1 MKAVGIFRGFPGL
14 GRVVSGIEILKQL
27 NQEFKLDAVIF
38 TYLQGFE
45 FSHLYN
51 FQCKNIDNI
60 KDISSIGIIPV
71 SASGENIINYIEDY
85 KPDFVLIDGEPL
97 LVSTIKLRFPNLLV
111 IVLLNP
117 FDVENPNNQ
126 LSSQLFFNDCYSKAD
141 ISIVHGLWDVQ
152 KPKMYQKKYYSIN
165 TILRKEIQELELN
178 VNSNRI
184 ACVLGGGTVNS
195 NEYFFENTISI
206 AKQVV
211 ELSKTQSQLYFD
223 IFCGCEDVFSRVQPL
238 INGNNNIQIHR
249 HLHKSTDIYKSTK
262 AVISRA
268 GRNSI
273 SELLYLN
280 LPSLLISTNCD
291 IRGAEQEAN
300 INFAKKYSPNI
311 IGVNLKSDHLTFI
324 GQFNSLITRD
334 IESIK
339 WSSGNNELIEIIKKE
354 LSCI

>member
-1 MKAVGIFRGFPGL
+1 MKAIGILRGFPGL
-14 GRVVSGIEILKQL
+14 GRVVAGLEILKQL
-27 NQEFKLDAVIF
+27 NEEYGIESVVY

-45 FSHLYN
+45 FSKLHN
-51 FQCKNIDNI
+51 FHCKNIDNI
-60 KDISSIGIIPV
+60 KDVSSIGIIPV
-71 SASGENIINYIEDY
+71 SASGEIIINYIEIS

-141 ISIVHGLWDVQ
+141 VSIVHGLWEVQ
-152 KPKMYQKKYYSIN
+152 KPKMYQKRYYSIN
-165 TILRKEIQELELN
+165 TILRKEIQELKLN
-178 VNSNRI
+178 ANSNRI

-195 NEYFFENTISI
+195 NEHFFENTIFI

-211 ELSKTQSQLYFD
+211 ELSKTQSQFHFD
-223 IFCGCEDVFSRVQPL
+223 IFCGCENVFSRVHPL
-238 INGNNNIQIHR
+238 INGNKNLQIHK
-249 HLHKSTDIYKSTK
+249 HLHKTTDIYKSIK

-280 LPSLLISTNCD
+280 LPSLLISTKCH

-300 INFAKKYSPNI
+300 IDFAKKYSPNI
-311 IGVNLKSDHLTFI
+311 IAVNFKSDYLTFAS
-324 GQFNSLITRD
+324 QFNTLIKRD

-339 WSSGNNELIEIIKKE
+339 WSSGNNELIEIINRE
-354 LSCI
+354 LLCI